1 MKNARNTLRTLT
13 ALIAAALLVFSPL
26 TEMTAR
32 ADTQAQIDTVKKQLE
47 EIKKQID
54 AQQGVINQLTEDKGR
69 VADRKIAID
78 TKVNLT
84 LQQIDLMRQQV
95 EIYDGIIAEQEKEL
109 EQAQAVEQAQTE
121 LLRSRIRAMEE
132 NGNYS
137 YVSFLFEADSF
148 SDFLARL
155 GDVND
160 IMRYDKDLEEHY
172 MTAREDVETIKH
184 SYEETQ
190 LAQEE
195 LVRELDAKKTELD
208 GMIDA
213 ANTLMLSIDE
223 QSDNAQAE
231 YDAIAKIRSDA
242 EAELNA
248 LVKKLAEEEAAR
260 KAAEEAA
267 RRAQQAGTAPGPR
280 PEPPPTTEDW
290 ISERGREPRSWRP
303 AAAPWCS
310 RPITAAT
317 ATAS

>member
-137 YVSFLFEADSF
+137 
-148 SDFLARL
+148 
-155 GDVND
+155 
-160 IMRYDKDLEEHY
+160 
-172 MTAREDVETIKH
+172 
-184 SYEETQ
+184 
-190 LAQEE
+190 
-195 LVRELDAKKTELD
+195 
-208 GMIDA
+208 
-213 ANTLMLSIDE
+213 
-223 QSDNAQAE
+223 
-231 YDAIAKIRSDA
+231 
-242 EAELNA
+242 
-248 LVKKLAEEEAAR
+248 
-260 KAAEEAA
+260 
-267 RRAQQAGTAPGPR
+267 
-280 PEPPPTTEDW
+280 
-290 ISERGREPRSWRP
+290 
-303 AAAPWCS
+303 
-310 RPITAAT
+310 
-317 ATAS
+317 

>member
-160 IMRYDKDLEEHY
+160 IMRYDKDLEEH
-172 MTAREDVETIKH
+172 
-184 SYEETQ
+184 
-190 LAQEE
+190 
-195 LVRELDAKKTELD
+195 
-208 GMIDA
+208 
-213 ANTLMLSIDE
+213 
-223 QSDNAQAE
+223 
-231 YDAIAKIRSDA
+231 
-242 EAELNA
+242 
-248 LVKKLAEEEAAR
+248 
-260 KAAEEAA
+260 
-267 RRAQQAGTAPGPR
+267 
-280 PEPPPTTEDW
+280 
-290 ISERGREPRSWRP
+290 
-303 AAAPWCS
+303 
-310 RPITAAT
+310 
-317 ATAS
+317 